1 MLQQAS
7 EILIQRAS
15 AGVAYVGGMMG
26 VVLANFEHFIATN
39 FTAAVSVAALLINW
53 YYNRRKD
60 RREERYLEIAE
71 SKEGSN

>member
-7 EILIQRAS
+7 EILIQRSS
-15 AGVAYVGGMMG
+15 AGVAYLGGVMG
-26 VVLANFEHFIATN
+26 VVFANFEQFIATN

-60 RREERYLEIAE
+60 RREERYLELAE
-71 SKEGSN
+71 TKEDSN